1 MSKNVSFEW
10 NETIQSMIME
20 QQTIQDNNTPTLELE
35 FSLQAPRLEEQL
47 HGQGMRLDL
56 RPYLRQN
63 LQEMVDSYIY
73 LTSNEFMNVIGDNR
87 VIFERMKTLIASY
100 CVPLNGNSPET
111 DQEVADAIKLAER
124 VANGQERTYSFEES
138 MEDLGLSNNMS
149 ETFELSPTCRF
160 VRYSYPE
167 ERPELTLE
175 YVEHSQD
182 HWHSD
187 NETVIDLDAEQ
198 TRDLSIWLER
208 TANPVDEAT
217 CESIHR
223 VTKFLEEYGKM
234 RNMDPETI
242 HRLNTGDDERSAEL
256 TVSDLKN
263 ILTYIQ

>member
-63 LQEMVDSYIY
+63 LQKMVDSYIY
-73 LTSNEFMNVIGDNR
+73 LTSNEFMNVIGDNQI
-87 VIFERMKTLIASY
+87 IFERMKTLITSY

-138 MEDLGLSNNMS
+138 MKDLGLSNNAPK
-149 ETFELSPTCRF
+149 TFELSPTCRF

-167 ERPELTLE
+167 ELPELTLE
-175 YVEHSQD
+175 YELGDDLVDTINLD
-182 HWHSD
+182 H
-187 NETVIDLDAEQ
+187 EQ

-208 TANPVDEAT
+208 SANPVDEAT

>member
-10 NETIQSMIME
+10 NETIQSMLME

-47 HGQGMRLDL
+47 HEQGMRLDL

-63 LQEMVDSYIY
+63 LQKMVDSYIY
-73 LTSNEFMNVIGDNR
+73 LTSNEFMNVIGDNQI
-87 VIFERMKTLIASY
+87 IFERMKTLIASY
-100 CVPLNGNSPET
+100 CVPLNVET

-138 MEDLGLSNNMS
+138 MKDLGLSYNAPK
-149 ETFELSPTCRF
+149 TFELSPLCSF
-160 VRYSYPE
+160 VYYNYPE
-167 ERPELTLE
+167 LSELTLE
-175 YVEHSQD
+175 YELGD
-182 HWHSD
+182 
-187 NETVIDLDAEQ
+187 DLVDTINLDPEQ

-208 TANPVDEAT
+208 SANPVDEAT

-234 RNMDPETI
+234 GNMDPETI

>member
-63 LQEMVDSYIY
+63 LQKMVDSYIY
-73 LTSNEFMNVIGDNR
+73 LTSNEFMNVIGDNQI
-87 VIFERMKTLIASY
+87 IFERMKTLITSY

-138 MEDLGLSNNMS
+138 MKDLGLSNNAPK
-149 ETFELSPTCRF
+149 TFELSPTCRF

-167 ERPELTLE
+167 ELPELTLE
-175 YVEHSQD
+175 YELGDDLVDTINLD
-182 HWHSD
+182 H
-187 NETVIDLDAEQ
+187 EQ

-208 TANPVDEAT
+208 SANPVDEAT

-242 HRLNTGDDERSAEL
+242 HGLNTGDDERSAEL

>member
-1 MSKNVSFEW
+1 
-10 NETIQSMIME
+10 
-20 QQTIQDNNTPTLELE
+20 
-35 FSLQAPRLEEQL
+35 
-47 HGQGMRLDL
+47 
-56 RPYLRQN
+56 
-63 LQEMVDSYIY
+63 
-73 LTSNEFMNVIGDNR
+73 
-87 VIFERMKTLIASY
+87 
-100 CVPLNGNSPET
+100 
-111 DQEVADAIKLAER
+111 
-124 VANGQERTYSFEES
+124 
-138 MEDLGLSNNMS
+138 MS

-160 VRYSYPE
+160 VRYGYPE

-242 HRLNTGDDERSAEL
+242 HGLNTGDDERSAEL